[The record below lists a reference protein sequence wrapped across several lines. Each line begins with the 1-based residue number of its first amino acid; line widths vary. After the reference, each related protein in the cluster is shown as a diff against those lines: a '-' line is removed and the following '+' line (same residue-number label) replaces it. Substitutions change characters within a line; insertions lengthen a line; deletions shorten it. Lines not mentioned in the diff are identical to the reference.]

1 MKSYVSDR
9 FDNNPKAK
17 KLAERINDLGP
28 WLYKSPW
35 KRVSGKWVEDVNN
48 GLGLRKIVEQKLSP
62 LKTNIP
68 KEEMGNYGKALKLL
82 YSTGNYDRQEIIDV
96 YDSLK
101 DKKLVFT
108 DGEWHFINKL
118 NTNWGDITDLLVDL
132 FIKTGEIDEISSN
145 KDLKTHLFNRRGE
158 ISNLLDLHFKSADD
172 YLEYTKNTKIRS
184 AAGEESEDVIEGFLT
199 ENGFTIEYR
208 GGNGDFI
215 DMIFGADII
224 VKHPKHGLKVVQVKK
239 SGPYWGD
246 LEKYKVDWIG
256 IGNGIK
262 IYDKNT
268 KEDITNTLIEDK
280 GDEMVETF
288 FDTGK
293 LIKEIGDEETM
304 AKLKKDFLKTEKK
317 TFDDLVN
324 NYEIGGYINQFESS
338 YIRQKNTYVYD
349 KDNPK
354 LTLSSLNNIWE
365 EIFKLVQKLYILD
378 LYKNVGKPSLGLE
391 RDKRIGNYG
400 SLISSIV
407 TIVDTYANND
417 KSVKLTKLLSNLN
430 DYIEKLTM
438 NEELI
443 PKLRNDL
450 WTIIGKA
457 KEKGGVDI
465 LSLLSKKVSSFSEYE
480 DSFLKKGFTKVTGK
494 KGEGVIHNL
503 KRGELSDMIN
513 SESTEEDIFNY
524 IKDNIQKYVSSVDN
538 IEKFDI
544 ISDRDFLLGDKPLIN
559 RGDNIEVKKNKHSEG
574 HDSYYSEPLA
584 SPVKATDSNIRTDKV
599 LKQKYTSVI
608 NKLYNWLGGDGKNVG
623 EDILKKLVKGTK
635 GIFLDEYIFIPIE
648 NIEFYLSNRGYNN
661 CLDHRRLAIRYRL
674 KPGKSI
680 YKLTDNNNLEE
691 IPYSGEK
698 EISKD
703 YITCDGNEPKVI
715 VDGSQIIQENS
726 NFISEYVE
734 NFLDL

>member
-400 SLISSIV
+400 SLIIYS
-407 TIVDTYANND
+407 DNCR
-417 KSVKLTKLLSNLN
+417 
-430 DYIEKLTM
+430 YIRK
-438 NEELI
+438 
-443 PKLRNDL
+443 
-450 WTIIGKA
+450 
-457 KEKGGVDI
+457 
-465 LSLLSKKVSSFSEYE
+465 
-480 DSFLKKGFTKVTGK
+480 
-494 KGEGVIHNL
+494 
-503 KRGELSDMIN
+503 
-513 SESTEEDIFNY
+513 
-524 IKDNIQKYVSSVDN
+524 
-538 IEKFDI
+538 
-544 ISDRDFLLGDKPLIN
+544 
-559 RGDNIEVKKNKHSEG
+559 
-574 HDSYYSEPLA
+574 
-584 SPVKATDSNIRTDKV
+584 
-599 LKQKYTSVI
+599 
-608 NKLYNWLGGDGKNVG
+608 
-623 EDILKKLVKGTK
+623 
-635 GIFLDEYIFIPIE
+635 
-648 NIEFYLSNRGYNN
+648 
-661 CLDHRRLAIRYRL
+661 
-674 KPGKSI
+674 
-680 YKLTDNNNLEE
+680 
-691 IPYSGEK
+691 
-698 EISKD
+698 
-703 YITCDGNEPKVI
+703 
-715 VDGSQIIQENS
+715 
-726 NFISEYVE
+726 
-734 NFLDL
+734 